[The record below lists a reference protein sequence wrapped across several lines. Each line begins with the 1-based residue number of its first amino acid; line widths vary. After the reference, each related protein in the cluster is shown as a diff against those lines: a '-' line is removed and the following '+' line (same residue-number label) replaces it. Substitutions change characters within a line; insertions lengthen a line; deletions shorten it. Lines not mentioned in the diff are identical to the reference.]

1 MPLDTATLADAP
13 IRMQRTEGEGRLA
26 ISGSGVR
33 ELYQLGAAKIRL
45 PNAHGGHAREA
56 VMINTGG
63 GLTGGD
69 RMAWRMTAEHGAQLT
84 VTTQACEKIY
94 RSTGGPAHSSAA
106 LTVGPGATIDW
117 LPQET
122 ILFDRAELFRTLDA
136 DIAAGGRLLAV
147 ESVVLGRQA
156 MGESVTRG
164 ALRDRWRIRRE
175 GRLFFADDLRLEG
188 DLSAL
193 TVRTAALA
201 GARAFATLLLVH
213 DGAEHLLAPLRAA
226 IGKAGGASAFGG
238 KITARIAAPDGLSLR
253 RALLPALQVLR
264 GDTPLPRVWS
274 L

>member
-1 MPLDTATLADAP
+1 MPLDTATLAEPP
-13 IRMQRTEGEGRLA
+13 IRMQRTEGEGRLTL
-26 ISGSGVR
+26 SGSGVR

-45 PNAHGGHAREA
+45 PNAHGNHAREA

-69 RMAWRMTAEHGAQLT
+69 RMAWRMAAEDGAHLT

-94 RSTGGPAHSSAA
+94 RSIGGPAHSNATLCVGSGAA
-106 LTVGPGATIDW
+106 IDW

-122 ILFDRAELFRTLDA
+122 ILFERAELARTLDA
-136 DIAAGGRLLAV
+136 DMAAGGRLLAV

-156 MGESVTRG
+156 MGENVTRG

-175 GRLFFADDLRLEG
+175 GRLIFADDLRLEG
-188 DLSAL
+188 DLAAL
-193 TVRTAALA
+193 TARTAALA
-201 GARAFATLLLVH
+201 GARAFATLLLVQ
-213 DGAEHLLAPLRAA
+213 AESERLLAPLRNA
-226 IGKAGGASAFGG
+226 IGEAGGASAFGG
-238 KITARIAAPDGLSLR
+238 KITARIAAPDGLALR

-264 GDTPLPRVWS
+264 GDQPLPRVWS